1 MNAVEQMQATL
12 DDNKQKMPEGAYL
25 KLCNCVKELHHV
37 TKLYEVTYYELYT
50 EDGACGIFSEKH
62 VRIMPQVDDF
72 QPYNLGSAILSRGKL
87 PRAEDGGVPALDS
100 VPFEMN
106 GNYFVITDCKRYLKR
121 PAEDA

>member
-1 MNAVEQMQATL
+1 LYYYV
-12 DDNKQKMPEGAYL
+12 PESL
-25 KLCNCVKELHHV
+25 V
-37 TKLYEVTYYELYT
+37 
-50 EDGACGIFSEKH
+50 FRSWPR
-62 VRIMPQVDDF
+62 VRGHDCLLLAAAAGWLLA

-106 GNYFVITDCKRYLKR
+106 GHYFVITDCKRYLKR

>member
-1 MNAVEQMQATL
+1 MNAVEQIQATL

-25 KLCNCVKELHHV
+25 KLCNCVKELHPL

-50 EDGACGIFSEKH
+50 ENDECGMFMDKH
-62 VRIMPQVDDF
+62 VHIMPQIDDF
-72 QPYNLGSAILSRGKL
+72 QPYNLGSWILKHGKL

-106 GNYFVITDCKRYLKR
+106 GHYFVITDCKRYLKR